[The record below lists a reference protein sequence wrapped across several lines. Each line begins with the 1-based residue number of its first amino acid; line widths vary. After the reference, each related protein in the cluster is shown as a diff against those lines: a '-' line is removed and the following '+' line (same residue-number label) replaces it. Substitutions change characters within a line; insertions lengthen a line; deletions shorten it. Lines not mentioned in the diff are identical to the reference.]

1 MNLEQLTLLAQ
12 RLRGVL
18 ERRNQ
23 SIGHS
28 QSLDEI
34 AALPGLRNWAE
45 VLAFPRRVAAFEL
58 DIFVVER
65 LASRLKEH
73 HAVDLMPRALLGVLA
88 GNGTRQIGV
97 QCINPWDRS
106 KSAVYEVALES
117 CEFAYM
123 RVDASNCR
131 NDERV
136 VVVVD
141 AQRFLFHWRA
151 DRNGHHAAEANG
163 NPSTW
168 IHDYKFESAVDGFA
182 SGVANPVPL
191 AYVGFSLKPD
201 RHRSGS
207 SETMAGDI
215 HALSSTPVVSFT
227 NGITRTFWLLVHGA
241 PSFPVECS
249 RSEAELLSRYCGV
262 RGVASQT
269 VAELTNTLDDLD

>member
-1 MNLEQLTLLAQ
+1 MNVEQLKLLAQ

-23 SIGHS
+23 PIGHS

-34 AALPGLRNWAE
+34 AALPGLRNWPE
-45 VLAFPRRVAAFEL
+45 VLAFPHRVAAFEL
-58 DIFVVER
+58 DILVAER

-73 HAVDLMPRALLGVLA
+73 HAVDLMPRALLGVLV
-88 GNGTRQIGV
+88 GNGTRQIAV
-97 QCINPWDRS
+97 QSINPWDTR

-131 NDERV
+131 NNERV

-141 AQRFLFHWRA
+141 AQRFLSHWRA
-151 DRNGHHAAEANG
+151 DRNGHHVAEANG

-168 IHDYKFESAVDGFA
+168 IHDYKFEFAVDGFA
-182 SGVANPVPL
+182 LGAANPVPL
-191 AYVGFSLKPD
+191 AQVGFWLKPNV
-201 RHRSGS
+201 RRSKMSNLMGDA
-207 SETMAGDI
+207 SEPST
-215 HALSSTPVVSFT
+215 TPVVAFT
-227 NGITRTFWLLVHGA
+227 DGITRTFWLLVQGA

-249 RSEAELLSRYCGV
+249 RSEAELLSHWCGAS
-262 RGVASQT
+262 GVAPQS
-269 VAELTNTLDDLD
+269 VAEITGMTDDSD